1 MQNTITVNVD
11 FQSKRICLA
20 VVSMSFELEKE

>member
-11 FQSKRICLA
+11 LDGGLNYVFDGKT
-20 VVSMSFELEKE
+20 